1 MTDLRLALIVVLESL
16 RKTLWSSIPQPK
28 LALNCVGGRATSDLL
43 RVLDNCG
50 TLVTYG
56 GMSKQPVTIPTAEFI
71 FRDLTCRGFWMSRWK
86 SENIKGTEFGKM
98 LHELIGFIRRNEL
111 KPPHCRV
118 FPLEDY
124 KAAIEQA
131 QLSFNTTKVLLAPS

>member
-1 MTDLRLALIVVLESL
+1 M
-16 RKTLWSSIPQPK
+16 
-28 LALNCVGGRATSDLL
+28 
-43 RVLDNCG
+43 
-50 TLVTYG
+50 VTYG

-86 SENIKGTEFGKM
+86 SENIKGSEFAKM
-98 LHELIGFIRRNEL
+98 LHELIGFIRRNQL
-111 KPPHCRV
+111 KPPHCQV

-131 QLSFNTTKVLLAPS
+131 QLSFNTKKVLLAPS